1 MIARYVFLINVWQKE
16 SEKEK
21 VLPIELLMGG
31 PMKKVFGFYLRPYYL
46 RMFGGFV
53 IKFLGTIMDL
63 LIPWVLA
70 YIIDNVVPTG
80 KLSHV
85 FLWGF
90 AMLLFS
96 VCALLGNIFANRFA
110 AKVAEL
116 SMRRI
121 RKDLFVKVSE
131 LSCGQLDE
139 FTESSLV
146 TRLTADTYNVHN
158 AIGMVQRLGVRAP
171 ILLVGGICVTLTL
184 DKVLALVL
192 VSMLPFLSIIVVTV
206 SKKGIPLYSK
216 QQKAVDGLIC
226 KLRENITGVRVIRA
240 LSQTELEKERFDEI
254 NKEVVKKE
262 TTAAVTMG
270 ITNPAMNFILNMGWV
285 LVILIGAS
293 RVNAGVMEGGKIVAF
308 LTYFTIILNAMLM
321 VTRLF
326 VRFSQASASAG
337 RIMQV
342 IDSCTDWKMVEE
354 CYGSEEVTAG
364 KDTVKNDNGE
374 KEPDFIRFEDVSFSY
389 IPGKTI
395 LKNISFS
402 LKKGESLG
410 IIGATGSGKTT
421 IINLLMRF
429 YEADSGKIF
438 IDEKNVMSMTEEELR
453 KRFGVAFQ
461 NDTMFED
468 TVYENISLYRHIDDK
483 RVMRAAE
490 DADIASHIEKMEGGL
505 KAGVAIKGA
514 NLSGGQKQRMLIARA
529 LAGNPEILVLDD
541 SSSALDYK
549 TDAKVR
555 AAIREHYADTTTII
569 IAQRVSS
576 VMNCDKIILLEK
588 GQIAGYGDHETLLSQ
603 CEEYREIS
611 KMQLEA

>member
-1 MIARYVFLINVWQKE
+1 
-16 SEKEK
+16 
-21 VLPIELLMGG
+21 
-31 PMKKVFGFYLRPYYL
+31 MKKVFGFYLRPYYL
-46 RMFGGFV
+46 RMLGGFA

-90 AMLLFS
+90 AMLIFS

-131 LSCGQLDE
+131 LSCGQVDE

-254 NKEVVKKE
+254 NKEVVKRE

-285 LVILIGAS
+285 LVIIIGAS

-342 IDSCTDWKMVEE
+342 IDTCTDWKMVED
-354 CYGSEEVTAG
+354 CYAPEGEDELVKEE
-364 KDTVKNDNGE
+364 KDY
-374 KEPDFIRFEDVSFSY
+374 IRFTNVDFSY

-395 LKNISFS
+395 LKDINFS

-429 YEADSGKIF
+429 YEADSGEIY
-438 IDEKNVMSMTEEELR
+438 IDGKNIMSMKEEELR
-453 KRFGVAFQ
+453 RRFGVAFQ

-468 TVYENISLYRHIDDK
+468 TVYENISLYRHIDEE

-490 DADIASHIEKMEGGL
+490 DADIASHIQKMEGGL
-505 KAGVAIKGA
+505 QAGVAIKGA

-555 AAIREHYADTTTII
+555 GAINKHYSDTTTIV

-588 GQIAGYGDHETLLSQ
+588 GRVAGYGDHETLLRE

>member
-1 MIARYVFLINVWQKE
+1 
-16 SEKEK
+16 
-21 VLPIELLMGG
+21 
-31 PMKKVFGFYLRPYYL
+31 MKKVFGFYLKPYYL

-80 KLSHV
+80 NLTHV
-85 FLWGF
+85 FLWGV
-90 AMLLFS
+90 AMLIFS
-96 VCALLGNIFANRFA
+96 LCALFGNIFANRFA

-131 LSCGQLDE
+131 LSCGQVDE

-192 VSMLPFLSIIVVTV
+192 VSMLPFLSIIVITV

-254 NKEVVKKE
+254 NKEVVKRE

-285 LVILIGAS
+285 LVILIGAH

-342 IDSCTDWKMVEE
+342 IDTCTDWKMVED
-354 CYGSEEVTAG
+354 CYDSEG
-364 KDTVKNDNGE
+364 GE
-374 KEPDFIRFEDVSFSY
+374 KMVTEEQDFIRFKNVTFSY

-395 LKNISFS
+395 LKDINFS

-429 YEADSGKIF
+429 YEADSGDIY
-438 IDEKNVMSMTEEELR
+438 IDGKNVMSMTEEDLR

-468 TVYENISLYRHIDDK
+468 TVYENISLYRHIEEA
-483 RVMRAAE
+483 RVLEAAE

-505 KAGVAIKGA
+505 QAGIAIKGA

-555 AAIREHYADTTTII
+555 GAINSRYKEATTII

-588 GQIAGYGDHETLLSQ
+588 GQIAGYGSHETLLAE

>member
-1 MIARYVFLINVWQKE
+1 
-16 SEKEK
+16 
-21 VLPIELLMGG
+21 
-31 PMKKVFGFYLRPYYL
+31 MKKVFGYYLRPYYL
-46 RMFGGFV
+46 RMFGGFI

-80 KLSHV
+80 NLGHV
-85 FLWGF
+85 FLWGL
-90 AMLLFS
+90 AMLFFS
-96 VCALLGNIFANRFA
+96 ICALLGNIFANRFA

-116 SMRRI
+116 AMRRI
-121 RKDLFVKVSE
+121 RKDLFVNISK
-131 LSCGQLDE
+131 LSCGQVDE

-171 ILLVGGICVTLTL
+171 ILLVGGIFVTLTL

-206 SKKGIPLYSK
+206 SKKGIPLYAR

-262 TTAAVTMG
+262 TRAAVTMG

-285 LVILIGAS
+285 FVIIIGAS

-326 VRFSQASASAG
+326 VRFSQASASAD

-342 IDSCTDWKMVEE
+342 IDTCTDWKMVED
-354 CYGSEEVTAG
+354 CYETCTNEEEGT
-364 KDTVKNDNGE
+364 
-374 KEPDFIRFEDVSFSY
+374 DFIRFQNVSFSY
-389 IPGKTI
+389 IKGKNI
-395 LKNISFS
+395 LKDINFS

-429 YEADSGKIF
+429 YEADEGKIL
-438 IDEKNVMSMTEEELR
+438 IDGKNIMSMKEDELR

-468 TVYENISLYRHIDDK
+468 TVYENISLYRHIEEE
-483 RVMRAAE
+483 RVLEAAK
-490 DADIASHIEKMEGGL
+490 DADIAGHIEKMEGGL

-555 AAIREHYADTTTII
+555 SAINKHYGDTTTII

-576 VMNCDKIILLEK
+576 VMNCDKIILLDK
-588 GQIAGYGDHETLLSQ
+588 GEIAGYGDHETLLRE

>member
-1 MIARYVFLINVWQKE
+1 
-16 SEKEK
+16 
-21 VLPIELLMGG
+21 
-31 PMKKVFGFYLRPYYL
+31 MKKVFGFYLRPYYL
-46 RMFGGFV
+46 RMFGGFI

-90 AMLLFS
+90 AMIIFS

-131 LSCGQLDE
+131 LSCGQVDE

-192 VSMLPFLSIIVVTV
+192 VSMLPFLSVIVVTV
-206 SKKGIPLYSK
+206 SKKGIPLYAK

-254 NKEVVKKE
+254 NKEVVKRE

-285 LVILIGAS
+285 VVILIGAS

-342 IDSCTDWKMVEE
+342 IDTCTDWKMVED
-354 CYGSEEVTAG
+354 CYASKAEENEQ
-364 KDTVKNDNGE
+364 DC
-374 KEPDFIRFEDVSFSY
+374 KEQPMKEQQSKRQDATEERDFIRFVNVDFSY
-389 IPGKTI
+389 IPGKNI
-395 LKNISFS
+395 LKDISFS

-429 YEADSGKIF
+429 YEADSGEIY
-438 IDEKNVMSMTEEELR
+438 IDGKNIMAMTEEELR
-453 KRFGVAFQ
+453 GRFGVAFQ

-468 TVYENISLYRHIDDK
+468 TVYENISLYRHIDEA
-483 RVMRAAE
+483 RVMEAAE
-490 DADIASHIEKMEGGL
+490 DADIASHIQKMEGGL
-505 KAGVAIKGA
+505 QAGIAIKGA

-555 AAIREHYADTTTII
+555 AAINKHYADTTTII

-588 GQIAGYGDHETLLSQ
+588 GQIAGYGDHETLLRE